1 MMTPVVLAAVMAG
14 AVASLLH
21 AARSGERTLEFL
33 SKAVASASFVILGV
47 SRWTAG
53 DPVDSWLVI
62 GLLLC
67 ASGDM
72 LLISERT
79 FDLGLIC
86 FLTGHVAYV
95 VAFAFA
101 EPPAGW
107 PVPAAVPIAAVGL
120 LAVWWMWPH
129 LGRRRLPVA
138 AYTTAIAAMA
148 WGAVSTSYLGA
159 LPWTVAIGALLFLL
173 SDLGVA
179 RQRFI
184 RPEFLNRALGLPAYY
199 AAQFLIALSI

>member
-1 MMTPVVLAAVMAG
+1 MTTVILAAVMAG

-21 AARSGERTLEFL
+21 AARAGERTLEVF
-33 SKAVASASFVILGV
+33 SKAVASASFVILGL

-101 EPPAGW
+101 EPMTRW
-107 PVPAAVPIAAVGL
+107 PLSAAVPIGVVGL

-138 AYTTAIAAMA
+138 AYTTAIAVMV
-148 WGAVSTSYLGA
+148 WGAVSTTYLGA

-184 RPEFLNRALGLPAYY
+184 RPDFLNRALGLPAYY
-199 AAQFLIALSI
+199 AAQLLIALSV